1 MRSKYRITKT
11 LSILL
16 MVFSVFFFL
25 FSNHWV
31 FLSHQRFGALAN
43 LQMQH
48 LRNLENRLSDV
59 VVVGHRGS
67 GLESTKG
74 DLLIGNTRS
83 AIDVA
88 MEADVDWIEVDVR
101 RTQDGHF
108 VLFHDETLDAK
119 TDAAGQI
126 EAMQLKEVASVELL
140 LPDDENRNI
149 LSLEEV
155 LAEYQA
161 SHPNLNWILDL
172 KLGKTNSTGDGL
184 AERIRQASCF
194 RAELPRLLDRLG
206 ITSHRITIFGDAEII
221 QAFSDTKFNL
231 GYTLLFA
238 SHKDLPLSQED
249 VFEHA
254 AANGHAILVV
264 PIVFVTA
271 SLVEN
276 AKEKNLQVWSYD
288 SNDIRDLRYCVAC
301 GVSGLIVDNP
311 DADISC
317 IR

>member
-31 FLSHQRFGALAN
+31 YLSHQRFGALAN

-108 VLFHDETLDAK
+108 VLFHDDTLNAK
-119 TDAAGQI
+119 TNVDGQI
-126 EAMQLKEVASVELL
+126 ELMQLNELASLELL

-172 KLGKTNSTGDGL
+172 KLGKTNSTGDGQ

-194 RAELPRLLDRLG
+194 RAELPKLLDRLG
-206 ITSHRITIFGDAEII
+206 IAKDQITIFGDAEII
-221 QAFSDTKFNL
+221 QAFSDSKFSL

-238 SHKDLPLSQED
+238 STPISRYLRKTSLSTQRRMDMRYWWFPSSLLPYLWSRTQRRRTCKSGVMIRTTFVICD
-249 VFEHA
+249 TVL
-254 AANGHAILVV
+254 LVA
-264 PIVFVTA
+264 F
-271 SLVEN
+271 
-276 AKEKNLQVWSYD
+276 
-288 SNDIRDLRYCVAC
+288 RD
-301 GVSGLIVDNP
+301 
-311 DADISC
+311 
-317 IR
+317 

>member
-31 FLSHQRFGALAN
+31 YLSHQRFGALAN

-88 MEADVDWIEVDVR
+88 IEADVDWIEVDVR

-108 VLFHDETLDAK
+108 VLFHDDTLNAK
-119 TDAAGQI
+119 TNVDGQI
-126 EAMQLKEVASVELL
+126 ELMQLNELASVELL

-149 LSLEEV
+149 LLLEEV

-172 KLGKTNSTGDGL
+172 KLGKTNSTKDGQ
-184 AERIRQASCF
+184 AERMREASCF

-206 ITSHRITIFGDAEII
+206 ITNHRITIFGDAEII

-249 VFEHA
+249 VFDHVVK
-254 AANGHAILVV
+254 NGHAILVV

-288 SNDIRDLRYCVAC
+288 SNDIRDLRYCLAC

-311 DADISC
+311 DAVISC
-317 IR
+317 MR